1 MHQWKEVK
9 LAVAVVFPDN
19 RHCFLHECIICLW
32 LPCQGLLCVHIAT
45 DATVHAA
52 SLLNWDVLP
61 VLCLLSFPLRRSWS
75 TDRSTVPAANRH
87 LAPPHHLQ
95 LNFIQKYLNSSSL
108 RSCLQPDSTLLY
120 LRYCI
125 SAAGEANEIKSALFS
140 WVEERRLTPQS
151 NHVHHKRKLG
161 IDPSC
166 CKLRRF
172 LQHYKSSQTN
182 NYTNPT
188 TEIISHSRDTSR
200 SSNYIYTV
208 YDNTIVYRYG

>member
-1 MHQWKEVK
+1 MEVWRD
-9 LAVAVVFPDN
+9 LLQSGDWPAETDRFASLHLGVYFARAGQRVVVVFPDN
-19 RHCFLHECIICLW
+19 RHCFLPECIICLW
-32 LPCQGLLCVHIAT
+32 LPCLGLLCVHIAT

-61 VLCLLSFPLRRSWS
+61 VLCLLSFPLRSWS
-75 TDRSTVPAANRH
+75 TDRSTVPASNRH

-140 WVEERRLTPQS
+140 WEEER
-151 NHVHHKRKLG
+151 
-161 IDPSC
+161 
-166 CKLRRF
+166 
-172 LQHYKSSQTN
+172 
-182 NYTNPT
+182 
-188 TEIISHSRDTSR
+188 
-200 SSNYIYTV
+200 
-208 YDNTIVYRYG
+208 

>member
-1 MHQWKEVK
+1 MHQWKEFK
-9 LAVAVVFPDN
+9 LAVVVFPDN
-19 RHCFLHECIICLW
+19 RHCFLHECIIYLW
-32 LPCQGLLCVHIAT
+32 LLCQGLLWVHIAT

-61 VLCLLSFPLRRSWS
+61 VLCLLSFPLRRS
-75 TDRSTVPAANRH
+75 TDRSTVPAANGH
-87 LAPPHHLQ
+87 LASPHHRQ

-108 RSCLQPDSTLLY
+108 RSCLQPDSPFLY

-172 LQHYKSSQTN
+172 LQQYKSSQTN
-182 NYTNPT
+182 NYTNYT
-188 TEIISHSRDTSR
+188 TEIISHSRDTSSR
-200 SSNYIYTV
+200 SN
-208 YDNTIVYRYG
+208 NTIVCRYG